1 LRAGVGNRI
10 EKVVDLDGDG
20 EDPAV
25 TTKFALE
32 GWNPAKSASP
42 VGNENW
48 DIWADLDVGGSL
60 TTRYMRGDAVDQ
72 IFAELGAGGPLWTLT
87 DHLGSVRD
95 LVDQSG
101 AVQDTIAYDGFG
113 NILSESNDEVGGRFK
128 YTAREFDVETGL
140 QYNRARYYDAATG
153 RWISQDPM
161 GFDAGD
167 SNLYRYVNNRKPSS
181 PIPWTKIIMLPLGS
195 IPAMGKSYARRIE

>member
-1 LRAGVGNRI
+1 M
-10 EKVVDLDGDG
+10 
-20 EDPAV
+20 
-25 TTKFALE
+25 KFALE
-32 GWNPAKSASP
+32 GWNPAKSTSP

-128 YTAREFDVETGL
+128 YTAPEFDVETGL
-140 QYNRARYYDAATG
+140 QYNRARAATVRRDFWQG
-153 RWISQDPM
+153 CPLSAFR
-161 GFDAGD
+161 AG
-167 SNLYRYVNNRKPSS
+167 
-181 PIPWTKIIMLPLGS
+181 
-195 IPAMGKSYARRIE
+195 ARRRL

>member
-1 LRAGVGNRI
+1 
-10 EKVVDLDGDG
+10 
-20 EDPAV
+20 
-25 TTKFALE
+25 
-32 GWNPAKSASP
+32 
-42 VGNENW
+42 
-48 DIWADLDVGGSL
+48 
-60 TTRYMRGDAVDQ
+60 MRGDAVDQ

-113 NILSESNDEVGGRFK
+113 NILSDSNDEVGGRFK